1 MAQTVELIAQ
11 DRKDYGTRA
20 AQRIRKAGQVPG
32 VVYGHKEATVS
43 VSVSG
48 AELASAIRHGA
59 RIIDLKQGDGVQ
71 RALIKDLQ
79 WDPLGHDILH
89 VDFTRISKDEKL
101 VLPVRIELR
110 GTAPGVTGGGVLSQ
124 NLHEL
129 TVECLPENIPN
140 SIRVNIGTLQIGD
153 VIHVR
158 EITLPEGVAVKA
170 DPDAVVVQVMAPM
183 AEPEPTVAGAPVAES
198 AEPEVIGRPKA
209 EEVAE
214 EPPAKGKE
222 KEKK

>member
-1 MAQTVELIAQ
+1 MAQTVEIVAQ
-11 DRKDYGTRA
+11 ERKAHGSRA
-20 AQRIRKAGQVPG
+20 ARKLRKSGQVPG
-32 VVYGHKEATVS
+32 VVYGHKEATIS
-43 VSVSG
+43 VAVSG
-48 AELASAIRHGA
+48 PELASAIRHGA
-59 RIIDLKQGDGVQ
+59 RIIDLKHGEGVQ

-101 VLPVRIELR
+101 ELPVRIELR
-110 GTAPGVTGGGVLSQ
+110 GTSPGVTGGGVLSQ

-129 TVECLPENIPN
+129 TIECLPDSIPN

-153 VIHVR
+153 VIHVH
-158 EITLPEGVAVKA
+158 ELTLPPGVAVKD

-183 AEPEPTVAGAPVAES
+183 VEPEPTAAAVPIAES
-198 AEPEVIGRPKA
+198 GEPEVIGRPKA
-209 EEVAE
+209 EEVVE
-214 EPPAKGKE
+214 EQPKAKE